1 MTILGKMVEDK
12 QAGTPHVAKRE
23 LEVLQLLSRG
33 YNTPRVAAE
42 MNVRPETIVWYRKQL
57 HLKFDVHSTA
67 ELLVKAIEQKII

>member
-33 YNTPRVAAE
+33 YKTPRIAAE

-57 HLKFDVHSTA
+57 HLKFDVHTSPALIA
-67 ELLVKAIEQKII
+67 EVTRRGLL

>member
-33 YNTPRVAAE
+33 YNTPRIAAE

-67 ELLVKAIEQKII
+67 ELRVKAIEQKMI